1 MAALQPLPYTESME
15 ALQTKGRVVMLRD
28 RRSDHDV
35 TNTVLV
41 TRWEPVWEVVH
52 DSFTQL
58 YPGIPLRVLRQAF
71 EDFDHLFRGRMP
83 GYLGCDTV
91 YHDIQHTLDMTL
103 ALGRL
108 IQGHELSVARAD
120 RLGAPRAI
128 LGIISSLFH
137 DAGYIRH
144 ARDETRRN
152 GAEFTRSH
160 VTRSAQFLDRYLH
173 QAGLGAASGIARQ
186 IVHYTGYEVR
196 LDQIQVVTGKDR
208 KLGHLM
214 GTADLLAQMADRC
227 YLEKCRDRLY
237 PEFVLGGIAVWRDA
251 SGQVN
256 TRYRSGLD
264 LLRQT
269 PAFFK
274 QVCKPRLDG
283 SFEGAYHYMDAVFE
297 GRNPYMLAIERNLF
311 YLERVLE
318 GERWPLLRRRPPC
331 ELADQGALE
340 DIRRMVAEQLKELR
354 AEAA

>member
-1 MAALQPLPYTESME
+1 MAGLRAVPYTESME
-15 ALQTKGRVVMLRD
+15 ALQTKGQVLMLRA

-52 DSFTQL
+52 DSFSQL
-58 YPGIPLRVLRQAF
+58 YPGMPLRVLRQAF
-71 EDFDHLFRGRMP
+71 EDFDNLFRGRMP

-108 IQGHELSVARAD
+108 IHGHEVSVARDD

-144 ARDETRRN
+144 ARDEVRRN

-173 QAGLGAASGIARQ
+173 QVGLGAASGIARQ
-186 IVHYTGYEVR
+186 VVHYTGYEVR
-196 LDQIQVVTGKDR
+196 LDQIRVVAGKDR

-237 PEFVLGGIAVWRDA
+237 PEFVLGGIAVWRDP

-274 QVCKPRLDG
+274 QVCRPRLDV

-340 DIRRMVAEQLKELR
+340 RIRRMVAEQLKELR

>member
-1 MAALQPLPYTESME
+1 MDAPAT
-15 ALQTKGRVVMLRD
+15 TGRVLMLRD

-52 DSFTQL
+52 DAFARL
-58 YPGIPLRVLRQAF
+58 YPGMPLRVLRQAF
-71 EDFDHLFRGRMP
+71 EDFNRLFRGRMP
-83 GYLGCDTV
+83 GYVGCDTV

-103 ALGRL
+103 AMARL
-108 IQGHELSVARAD
+108 IEGHELLTPAQD

-128 LGIISSLFH
+128 LGVITSLFH
-137 DAGYIRH
+137 DSGYIRH
-144 ARDETRRN
+144 ARDEIRRN

-160 VTRSAQFLDRYLH
+160 VSRSAQFLDRYLN
-173 QAGLGAASGIARQ
+173 QIGLGAAAGISRQ
-186 IVHYTGYEVR
+186 VVHFTGYEVR
-196 LDQIQVVTGKDR
+196 LDQIRVAATKDL

-237 PEFVLGGIAVWRDA
+237 PEFVLGGVAVWREP
-251 SGQVN
+251 SGRVI

-269 PAFFK
+269 PAFFH
-274 QVCKPRLDG
+274 QVCAPRLER
-283 SFEGAYHYMDAVFE
+283 SFEGAYRYMDAVFD
-297 GRNPYMLAIERNLF
+297 GRNPYMVAIERNLF

-331 ELADQGALE
+331 ELAEVDALE
-340 DIRRMVAEQLKELR
+340 KIRRMVAEQLKEFR
-354 AEAA
+354 VEAA